1 MLSSDKYARHKLLG
15 ETDLKLGDIE
25 LRHPIRIW
33 MNLRDMDEVSCP
45 GRQTPD
51 TRLGRTISTSKL
63 KKRLACCKTLHRI
76 PRSCL

>member
-45 GRQTPD
+45 GRH
-51 TRLGRTISTSKL
+51 RLPIHASLELFCTSKKVAML
-63 KKRLACCKTLHRI
+63 QDCTEFILFFM
-76 PRSCL
+76 